1 MAARDYATARAPVI
15 HAVVPVLNEEPN
27 VASLALRLKD
37 ALQPFSPYRVLFVDD
52 GSTDRTVEVLKTRD
66 AQVETISHP
75 RNQGPGA
82 AFRTGFKHI
91 LRTLQPSDIVI
102 TLEGD
107 GTSDLAILPR
117 MLGRIRNED
126 DDIVLASCYLFGG
139 GIKGTS
145 LHRVGLSHIANAL
158 VKQTLGLSGLATLS
172 SFFRVYQ
179 GRALLRLQETFGDR
193 LFESNGFESQVEILH
208 LAARLR
214 LRISEVPMVLDGSR
228 RVGKSKM
235 KILRTSMAYLR
246 LVARY
251 RS

>member
-1 MAARDYATARAPVI
+1 MI

-27 VASLALRLKD
+27 IAGLVDRLKA
-37 ALQPFSPYRVLFVDD
+37 ALQPFGPYRVLFVDD
-52 GSTDRTVEVLKTRD
+52 GSTDRTVEVLKGTGPEI
-66 AQVETISHP
+66 ETVSHP
-75 RNQGPGA
+75 RNLGPGA
-82 AFRTGFKHI
+82 AFRTGFTEVLK
-91 LRTLQPSDIVI
+91 TLQPADLVV

-117 MLGRIRNED
+117 MLSRIRHED

-139 GIKGTS
+139 GVKGTA
-145 LHRVGLSHIANAL
+145 LHRLGLSHIANGL

-172 SFFRVYQ
+172 SFFRIYQ
-179 GRALLRLQETFGDR
+179 GRALLRLRDSFGEA
-193 LFESNGFESQVEILH
+193 LFESNGFESQIEILH
-208 LAARLR
+208 LAARLK

-228 RVGKSKM
+228 RLGKSKM
-235 KILRTSMAYLR
+235 KILKTSLAYLR

>member
-1 MAARDYATARAPVI
+1 MAARDDASTRTAVI

-27 VASLALRLKD
+27 VAALVARLKE
-37 ALQPFSPYRVLFVDD
+37 ALAPQAPYRVLFIDD
-52 GSTDRTVEVLKTRD
+52 GSRDGTVDVLKTRG
-66 AQVETISHP
+66 AEIGVIAHP
-75 RNQGPGA
+75 KNLGPGA
-82 AFRTGFKHI
+82 AFRTGFTEVLK
-91 LRTLQPSDIVI
+91 TLQPGDLVV

-107 GTSDLAILPR
+107 GTSDLTILPR
-117 MLGRIRNED
+117 MLSRIRHED

-145 LHRVGLSHIANAL
+145 LHRVGLSHIANGL

-179 GRALLRLQETFGDR
+179 GRTLLKLREAFGAR
-193 LFESNGFESQVEILH
+193 LFEFDGFESQIEILH
-208 LAARLR
+208 LARKLQMR
-214 LRISEVPMVLDGSR
+214 VSEVPMVLDGSR
-228 RVGKSKM
+228 RLGKSKM
-235 KILRTSMAYLR
+235 KILRTSIAYLR